1 METASLLIANYCVP
15 CHSFCRY
22 CLLASCGK
30 ATGVDYKAGE
40 ALGGRIIRE
49 MKDARPDLHCSYY
62 IGYCMDTPDLPE
74 FLRFSREYQAPAA
87 KFLQMNGFAFREEPE
102 LAELMESIRENGV
115 ELIDLTFY
123 GTEAYH
129 DRFAGRK
136 GDFRFLLRM
145 LDQAVKAGLQ
155 VNVSIPLIRENLSQ
169 IPELYEMLSAYPLRR
184 CACFLPHSKGR
195 GRTISEQRITKQE
208 FEQLPEKIRNSFSRM
223 KHRTE
228 AEWIASGETAEFVK
242 RSLILVLTPDNFK
255 KYSRMSAAEILAEL
269 ETMDD
274 RYLKEMPSV
283 QELARMYGDPQNQ
296 QLFRIRDLALIWQQ
310 RHIAETGNRIYD
322 MHDETHSFSVH
333 LREDELLIN
342 RMVVESENGRNKD

>member
-1 METASLLIANYCVP
+1 MRKAKYGVILLLI
-15 CHSFCRY
+15 
-22 CLLASCGK
+22 L
-30 ATGVDYKAGE
+30 
-40 ALGGRIIRE
+40 
-49 MKDARPDLHCSYY
+49 
-62 IGYCMDTPDLPE
+62 
-74 FLRFSREYQAPAA
+74 
-87 KFLQMNGFAFREEPE
+87 
-102 LAELMESIRENGV
+102 
-115 ELIDLTFY
+115 
-123 GTEAYH
+123 
-129 DRFAGRK
+129 
-136 GDFRFLLRM
+136 

-169 IPELYEMLSAYPLRR
+169 IPELYEMLSTYPLRR

-195 GRTISEQRITKQE
+195 GSTISEQRITKQE

-242 RSLILVLTPDNFK
+242 RSLILVLTPENFE
-255 KYSRMSAAEILAEL
+255 KYNRMGAAETLAEL
-269 ETMDD
+269 EAMDD
-274 RYLKEMPSV
+274 RYLQEMPPV

>member
-1 METASLLIANYCVP
+1 MKTTSLLIANYCVP

-40 ALGGRIIRE
+40 ALGGRVIRE
-49 MKDARPDLHCSYY
+49 MKEARPDLQCSYY

-74 FLRFSREYQAPAA
+74 FLRFSREHQGAA
-87 KFLQMNGFAFREEPE
+87 ATFLQMNGFAFREDQE
-102 LAELMESIRENGV
+102 LAELMENIREAGV

-123 GTEAYH
+123 GTEEYH

-145 LDQAVKAGLQ
+145 LDQACKAGLQ
-155 VNVSIPLIRENLSQ
+155 VRVSIPLIRENLSQ
-169 IPELYEMLSAYPLRR
+169 IPELYEMVSAYPLHR

-195 GRTISEQRITKQE
+195 GKTIPEQRITKQE
-208 FEQLPEKIRNSFSRM
+208 FEQLPEEIRKAFAKT
-223 KHRTE
+223 KHMTE
-228 AEWIASGETAEFVK
+228 AEWLASNEMAEPVD
-242 RSLILVLTPDNFK
+242 RGLILVLTPENFE
-255 KYSRMSAAEILAEL
+255 KYNRMSAAEILAEL
-269 ETMDD
+269 EEMDD
-274 RYLKEMPSV
+274 RYLQEMPSV

-296 QLFRIRDLALIWQQ
+296 QLFRIRDLALLWQQ
-310 RHIAETGNRIYD
+310 RYIAETGNRIYD

-333 LREDELLIN
+333 LRADELLIN
-342 RMVVESENGRNKD
+342 RMVVDSEDGKDKD

>member
-1 METASLLIANYCVP
+1 METTTFWIANYCVP

-40 ALGGRIIRE
+40 TLAGRIIRE
-49 MKDARPDLHCSYY
+49 MKGARPDLSCGYY
-62 IGYCMDTPDLPE
+62 LGYCMDTTDLPE
-74 FLRFSREYQAPAA
+74 FLRFSREHQAPAA
-87 KFLQMNGFAFREEPE
+87 KFLQMNGFAFREDQE
-102 LAELMESIRENGV
+102 LAELMENIREAGV

-123 GTEAYH
+123 GTEEYH

-145 LDQAVKAGLQ
+145 LEEACKAGLR

-169 IPELYEMLSAYPLRR
+169 IPELYKLVTAYPLRR

-195 GRTISEQRITKQE
+195 GRTIPDQRITKQE
-208 FEQLPEKIRNSFSRM
+208 FEQLPEEIRNSFSRM

-228 AEWIASGETAEFVK
+228 AEWIVSDEMTEPADRGLT
-242 RSLILVLTPDNFK
+242 LVLTPDNIE
-255 KYSRMSAAEILAEL
+255 KYSRMSGPEILAEL
-269 ETMDD
+269 EAMDD
-274 RYLKEMPSV
+274 RYLQEMPSV

-310 RHIAETGNRIYD
+310 RYIAETGNRIYD

-333 LREDELLIN
+333 LRADELLIN
-342 RMVVESENGRNKD
+342 RIVVENGR

>member
-1 METASLLIANYCVP
+1 MKTTSLSIANYCVP

-49 MKDARPDLHCSYY
+49 MKEARPDLNCSYY
-62 IGYCMDTPDLPE
+62 IGYCMDTPDLQE
-74 FLRFSREYQAPAA
+74 FLRFNREYQGPAA
-87 KFLQMNGFAFREEPE
+87 KFLQMNGFAFREDRE
-102 LAELMESIRENGV
+102 LAELMGSIRENGV

-123 GTEAYH
+123 GLEEYH

-169 IPELYEMLSAYPLRR
+169 IPELYEMLSVYPLYR

-195 GRTISEQRITKQE
+195 GSTISEQRITKQE

-228 AEWIASGETAEFVK
+228 AEWIASGETAEPVD
-242 RSLILVLTPDNFK
+242 RGLILVLTPENFE
-255 KYSRMSAAEILAEL
+255 KYNRMSGAEILAEL
-269 ETMDD
+269 EAMDD
-274 RYLKEMPSV
+274 RYLQEMPSV

-296 QLFRIRDLALIWQQ
+296 QLFRIRDLALLWQQ
-310 RHIAETGNRIYD
+310 RYIAETGNRIYD

-333 LREDELLIN
+333 RRADELLIN
-342 RMVVESENGRNKD
+342 RMVVDSEDGKDKD

>member
-1 METASLLIANYCVP
+1 MKTTSLLIANYCVP

-49 MKDARPDLHCSYY
+49 MKETRPDLHCSYY
-62 IGYCMDTPDLPE
+62 IGYSMDTTDLPA

-87 KFLQMNGFAFREEPE
+87 KFLQMNGFAFRSDQE
-102 LAELMESIRENGV
+102 LAELMRNIREAGV

-123 GTEAYH
+123 GTEEYH

-145 LDQAVKAGLQ
+145 LDQACKAGL
-155 VNVSIPLIRENLSQ
+155 NVRASVPMIRENLSQ
-169 IPELYEMLSAYPLRR
+169 IPELYEILNAYPLRQ

-195 GRTISEQRITKQE
+195 GRSLPEQRITKQE
-208 FEQLPEKIRNSFSRM
+208 FEQLPERIRNSFSRT

-228 AEWIASGETAEFVK
+228 AEWLTSDEISEPAE
-242 RSLILVLTPDNFK
+242 RGLTLVLTPENFE
-255 KYSRMSAAEILAEL
+255 KYSRMSAAEILKEL
-269 ETMDD
+269 EEMDD
-274 RYLKEMPSV
+274 RYQKEMPSV
-283 QELARMYGDPQNQ
+283 RELARMYGNPENQ

-310 RHIAETGNRIYD
+310 RYIAETGSRIYD

-333 LREDELLIN
+333 LWEDEMMIN
-342 RMVVESENGRNKD
+342 RVVVQK

>member
-74 FLRFSREYQAPAA
+74 FLRFSREYQAPVA

-102 LAELMESIRENGV
+102 LAELMGSIRENGV

-123 GTEAYH
+123 GLEEYH

-136 GDFRFLLRM
+136 GDFWFLLRM

-169 IPELYEMLSAYPLRR
+169 IPELYEMLSTYPLRR

-242 RSLILVLTPDNFK
+242 RSLILVLTPENFE
-255 KYSRMSAAEILAEL
+255 KYNRMGAAETLAEL
-269 ETMDD
+269 EAMDD
-274 RYLKEMPSV
+274 RYLQEMPPV

>member
-30 ATGVDYKAGE
+30 ATGVDYMAGE

-74 FLRFSREYQAPAA
+74 FLRFSREYQAPVA

-102 LAELMESIRENGV
+102 LAELMGSIRENGV

-123 GTEAYH
+123 GLEEYH

-136 GDFRFLLRM
+136 GDFWFLLRM

-169 IPELYEMLSAYPLRR
+169 IPELYEMLSTYPLRR

-242 RSLILVLTPDNFK
+242 RSLILVLTPENFE
-255 KYSRMSAAEILAEL
+255 KYNRMGAAETLAEL
-269 ETMDD
+269 EAMDD
-274 RYLKEMPSV
+274 RYLQEMPPV

>member
-1 METASLLIANYCVP
+1 MKTTSLLIANYCVP

-49 MKDARPDLHCSYY
+49 MKAARPDLNCSYY

-74 FLRFSREYQAPAA
+74 FLRFSREYQGAAA
-87 KFLQMNGFAFREEPE
+87 KFLQMNGFAFRSDQE
-102 LAELMESIRENGV
+102 LAELMRNIREAGV

-123 GTEAYH
+123 GTEEYH

-145 LDQAVKAGLQ
+145 LDQACKAGLD
-155 VNVSIPLIRENLSQ
+155 VRASVPMIRENLSQ
-169 IPELYEMLSAYPLRR
+169 IPELYEILNAYPLRQ

-195 GRTISEQRITKQE
+195 GRSLPEQRITKQE
-208 FEQLPEKIRNSFSRM
+208 FEQLPERIRNSFSRT

-228 AEWIASGETAEFVK
+228 TEWLTSDEISEPAERGLT
-242 RSLILVLTPDNFK
+242 LVLTPENFE
-255 KYSRMSAAEILAEL
+255 KYSRMSAAEILKEL
-269 ETMDD
+269 EEMDD
-274 RYLKEMPSV
+274 RYLNEMPSV
-283 QELARMYGDPQNQ
+283 RELARMYGNPENQ

-310 RHIAETGNRIYD
+310 RYIAETGSRIYD

-333 LREDELLIN
+333 LWEDEMMIN